1 MAADGFR
8 AEGHLC
14 LILLEYVRP
23 LEEVDALMEAH
34 VAFLQR
40 GFAEGVFLVA
50 GRREPRTG
58 GVILCRG
65 IAEDIEALAQADPFV
80 TGEVAVAEVVEF
92 RASFANEAIAGL
104 VR

>member
-1 MAADGFR
+1 MAAGGFR

-23 LEEVDALMEAH
+23 LGEVDALMEAH
-34 VAFLQR
+34 VAFLER

-65 IAEDIEALAQADPFV
+65 IAEDIEALAQTDPFV
-80 TGEVAVAEVVEF
+80 TSGVATVEVVEF
-92 RASFANEAIAGL
+92 KAGFAVDAIARL
-104 VR
+104 AQ

>member
-1 MAADGFR
+1 MAAGGFR

-23 LEEVDALMEAH
+23 LGEVDALMEAH
-34 VAFLQR
+34 VAFLER

-65 IAEDIEALAQADPFV
+65 IAEDIEALAQTDPFV
-80 TGEVAVAEVVEF
+80 TGGVAEAEVVEF
-92 RASFANEAIAGL
+92 KASFAVDAIARL
-104 VR
+104 AR